1 MIKVCKVSSDSEL
14 APCNKPEFFF
24 VSFIQS
30 GSDLAKIGPAEVK
43 DAVDSMFLDFANSKK
58 QICDYFV
65 LEKKIVST

>member
-1 MIKVCKVSSDSEL
+1 M
-14 APCNKPEFFF
+14 
-24 VSFIQS
+24 IQS
-30 GSDLAKIGPAEVK
+30 WLLVISLSFSLYLLYRVAQTLQRLGAAEVK